1 MNTVTVALLCSLTIA
16 NAVILKLGPQSEI
29 IEGSYIVKL
38 KDSVNPDTFI
48 AAKTV
53 KRSGGQFVAL
63 KSDVKA
69 VYSTVFKGFAAQLDE
84 SELNEL
90 NSMKEVEYIEPDQVM
105 RISDVVEQSNAD
117 WGLARHSSKG
127 ALSGSAYTY
136 RYDSSGGNN
145 ARVYVI
151 DTGVLITHNE
161 FGGRAISGANFITD
175 ESNTDLNGHGT
186 HCAGTVGGAT
196 YGVAKNAT
204 IIGVKVLSASGS
216 GSTAGVISGVEWATN
231 DARANPTRV
240 NVISMSLGGGYS
252 ATSNAAVAAA
262 VTSGTVA
269 AIAAGNSGA
278 NACNYSPASEPSAIT
293 VVASNL
299 QDQTTSWTNFGTC
312 TDIIAPG
319 NAITSSYIGSNT
331 ATATLSGTSMATPQV
346 AGLLAYIGTL
356 EGYVNNPGQLEA
368 RLKALALQNAVSNA
382 PTGTPNLLSQNEL
395 SN

>member
-1 MNTVTVALLCSLTIA
+1 LCSLTIA
-16 NAVILKLGPQSEI
+16 NAVILKLGKESEV

-38 KDSVNPDTFI
+38 RDSVNPDTFI
-48 AAKTV
+48 AAKTL
-53 KRSGGQFVAL
+53 KRSNGRFVAL

-90 NSMKEVEYIEPDQVM
+90 NSMNEVEYIEPDQVM
-105 RISDVVEQSNAD
+105 RISAVVEQSNAD
-117 WGLARHSSKG
+117 WGLARHSSRNP
-127 ALSGSAYTY
+127 LSGSSYTY
-136 RYDSSGGNN
+136 RYDSSGGNL
-145 ARVYVI
+145 ARVYVV

-161 FGGRAISGANFITD
+161 FTGRAISGANFITG

-204 IIGVKVLSASGS
+204 IVGVKVLSASGS
-216 GSTAGVISGVEWATN
+216 GSTAGVISGVEWAAN
-231 DARANPTRV
+231 DARSYPNSV
-240 NVISMSLGGGYS
+240 NVISMSLGGGFS
-252 ATSNAAVAAA
+252 QASNNAVAGA
-262 VTSGTVA
+262 VTSGTVSA
-269 AIAAGNSGA
+269 VAAGNSGA

-331 ATATLSGTSMATPQV
+331 ATATLSGTSMATPHV

-356 EGYVNNPGQLEA
+356 ERIFNNPGQLEA
-368 RLKALALQNAVSNA
+368 RLKALAVANAVSNA
-382 PTGTPNLLSQNEL
+382 PAGTPNLLSQNEL
-395 SN
+395 SG